1 MVSGGDSYQESDIA
15 VDMDTLPADV
25 DVSSAVVSQVLTEGA
40 VGYRKLAA
48 DRGLQL
54 LGYIRLPDGKSPP
67 LGATVST
74 GSSGNIPGM
83 VGDNGLVYLTGLSPE
98 NHRPLTVSWR
108 GKAQCRLVLPD
119 VITMTHGPLLLPC
132 R

>member
-1 MVSGGDSYQESDIA
+1 
-15 VDMDTLPADV
+15 
-25 DVSSAVVSQVLTEGA
+25 
-40 VGYRKLAA
+40 AA

-67 LGATVST
+67 LGAAVST
-74 GSSGNIPGM
+74 GEAGNIPGM

-98 NHRPLTVSWR
+98 NRHPLAVSWG
-108 GKAQCRLVLPD
+108 GKTQCLLDLPQ
-119 VITMTHGPLLLPC
+119 VITMKHGPLLLPC